1 MYQVLLADDESI
13 FLEFM
18 QNIINWAELDC
29 RICSC
34 AANGRTALD
43 CILSQR
49 PDIAFIDISMP
60 LLNGIEVC
68 QAVREKEI
76 PVKLIIM
83 TGHDEFSFAYQ
94 AIKLGIDDYLLK
106 PFSKEELSEAL
117 QKVIRSLG
125 ERLEES
131 REGTLENMEEGSTKY
146 EIMTGAINEYLAGN
160 YDKPSLTLAAIAG
173 DLGFESSYLRRIYKV
188 TTGMT
193 IMQKLEE
200 IRISQAKRLL
210 SSGRHQS
217 QEIAGMV
224 GFSDPFYFSRRF
236 KQSCGMSPTEYR
248 NSILGGRS
256 R

>member
-18 QNIINWAELDC
+18 QNIINWAEQDC
-29 RICSC
+29 RICDC
-34 AANGRTALD
+34 AGNGRAALE
-43 CILSQR
+43 CILLQK
-49 PDIAFIDISMP
+49 PDIAFVDISMP
-60 LLNGIEVC
+60 ILSGIEVC

-106 PFSKEELSEAL
+106 PFSKEELLEAL
-117 QKVIRSLG
+117 RKVVFSL
-125 ERLEES
+125 EAKQEEK
-131 REGTLENMEEGSTKY
+131 RETTLKSMEEGSTKY
-146 EIMTGAINEYLAGN
+146 EIMTGAINEYLMGN
-160 YDKPSLTLAAIAG
+160 YAKTSLTLATIAG

-200 IRISQAKRLL
+200 IRINQAKYLL
-210 SSGRHQS
+210 ASGRYQS

-236 KQSCGMSPTEYR
+236 KQSCGMTPTEYKNGLCDR
-248 NSILGGRS
+248 N
-256 R
+256 